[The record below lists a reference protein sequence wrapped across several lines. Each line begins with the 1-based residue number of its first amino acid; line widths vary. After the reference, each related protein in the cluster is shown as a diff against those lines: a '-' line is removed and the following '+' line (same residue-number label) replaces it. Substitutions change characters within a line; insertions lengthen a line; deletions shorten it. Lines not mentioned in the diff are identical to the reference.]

1 MQLGRLPPGL
11 VSEDSVQS
19 TPHFRGLGEHHT
31 MATLITGGAGFIGSC
46 VVRLLV
52 EAGERPVIFDIADV
66 QGPLQELRDHFIFE
80 QGSLAQL
87 PVLMDCV
94 EKHSVDRIFH
104 LGGMLSLPSENNPW
118 AAFDANIIGTYNVLE
133 TARIKKMSQV
143 IYGSTIATYSKDIPG
158 DEIDDRTIQRPS
170 SFYGVSKTFGE
181 LLGRFY
187 HRKFGLDF
195 RGVRLPSIVGPGAKT
210 AHMSIYNAWAIEY
223 AIKGQPY
230 VLKCDPATRCPVLYF
245 KDAARALVDLA
256 AADPARIR
264 TRIYNIA
271 GVTPAFSARELVEI
285 IQNRVPDARLT
296 FEPDPVVVELLR
308 ELGTLRINDDCAR
321 SEWGLRIGYP
331 LKAMVEDFI
340 GEFENHRDY
349 YQ

>member
-1 MQLGRLPPGL
+1 M
-11 VSEDSVQS
+11 
-19 TPHFRGLGEHHT
+19 T
-31 MATLITGGAGFIGSC
+31 TLITGGAGFIGSY
-46 VVRLLV
+46 VARLLI
-52 EAGERPVIFDIADV
+52 EAGERPVIFDIAPV
-66 QGPLQELRDHFIFE
+66 QGPLLEFDGHFDFE
-80 QGSLAQL
+80 QGSLAQ
-87 PVLMDCV
+87 PYALMECV
-94 EKHSVDRIFH
+94 EKHAIDRIFH
-104 LGGMLSLPSENNPW
+104 LGGMLSLPSENNHR
-118 AAFDANIIGTYNVLE
+118 AAFDANIVGTYNVLE
-133 TARIKKMSQV
+133 AARIRKVPHV

-223 AIKGQPY
+223 AVKGEPY

-264 TRIYNIA
+264 TRIYNI
-271 GVTPAFSARELVEI
+271 GGISPAFSARELVDI
-285 IQNRVPDARLT
+285 IKKRVPGTRLT

-308 ELGTLRINDDCAR
+308 ELGALKINDDCAR
-321 SEWGLRIGYP
+321 SEWGLQVAYP
-331 LKAMVEDFI
+331 LKEMVEDFI
-340 GEFENHRDY
+340 AEFEKHRNF

>member
-1 MQLGRLPPGL
+1 M
-11 VSEDSVQS
+11 
-19 TPHFRGLGEHHT
+19 T
-31 MATLITGGAGFIGSC
+31 TLITGGAGFIGSY
-46 VVRLLV
+46 VARLLI
-52 EAGERPVIFDIADV
+52 EAGERPVLFDLAEV
-66 QGPLQELRDHFIFE
+66 QGPLQELRERFIFE
-80 QGSLAQL
+80 QGNLTHLS
-87 PVLMDCV
+87 VLMDCV
-94 EKHSVDRIFH
+94 EKHAVKRIFH

-133 TARIKKMSQV
+133 IARIKRINQV

-158 DEIDDRTIQRPS
+158 SQIDDRTLQRPS
-170 SFYGVSKTFGE
+170 SFYGISKTFGE
-181 LLGRFY
+181 LQGRFY

-245 KDAARALVDLA
+245 KDAAQALVDLS
-256 AADPARIR
+256 AADPARIQ

-271 GVTPAFSARELVEI
+271 GISPAFSALELVDI
-285 IQNRVPDARLT
+285 IKNRVPGARLT
-296 FEPDPVVVELLR
+296 FEPDPVVVELLQ
-308 ELGTLRINDDCAR
+308 ELGALRINDDCAR
-321 SEWGLRIGYP
+321 AEWGWRIAYP

-340 GEFENHRDY
+340 DEFETHRSC

>member
-1 MQLGRLPPGL
+1 M
-11 VSEDSVQS
+11 
-19 TPHFRGLGEHHT
+19 T
-31 MATLITGGAGFIGSC
+31 TLITGGAGFIGSY
-46 VVRLLV
+46 VARLLI
-52 EAGERPVIFDIADV
+52 EAGERPVLFDVADIH
-66 QGPLQELRDHFIFE
+66 GPLQELREHFSIE
-80 QGSLAQL
+80 KGNLAHL

-94 EKHSVDRIFH
+94 DKHAVKRIFH
-104 LGGMLSLPSENNPW
+104 LGGMLSLPSENNHW

-133 TARIKKMSQV
+133 AARLKKIQQV
-143 IYGSTIATYSKDIPG
+143 VYGSTIATYSKDILG
-158 DEIDDRTIQRPS
+158 SEIDDRTLQRPS
-170 SFYGVSKTFGE
+170 SFYGISKTFGE

-245 KDAARALVDLA
+245 KDAAQALVDLA
-256 AADPARIR
+256 AADPARIQ

-271 GVTPAFSARELVEI
+271 GISPAFSALELVDI
-285 IQNRVPDARLT
+285 IKNRVPGARLT
-296 FEPDPVVVELLR
+296 FEPDRVVVELLR
-308 ELGTLRINDDCAR
+308 ELGVLRINDDCAR
-321 SEWGLRIGYP
+321 AEWGLRIAYP

-340 GEFENHRDY
+340 DEFETHRNY

>member
-1 MQLGRLPPGL
+1 M
-11 VSEDSVQS
+11 
-19 TPHFRGLGEHHT
+19 T
-31 MATLITGGAGFIGSC
+31 TLITGGAGFIGSY
-46 VVRLLV
+46 VARLLIG
-52 EAGERPVIFDIADV
+52 AGERPVIFDIAPV
-66 QGPLQELRDHFIFE
+66 QGPLLELGEHFDFE

-87 PVLMDCV
+87 HVLMDCV
-94 EKHSVDRIFH
+94 EKHSTDRIFH
-104 LGGMLSLPSENNPW
+104 LGGMLSLPSESNHR

-133 TARIKKMSQV
+133 AARIKKVPHV

-223 AIKGQPY
+223 AIKGEPY
-230 VLKCDPATRCPVLYF
+230 TLKCDPATRCPVLYF

-271 GVTPAFSARELVEI
+271 GISPAFSARELVDAI
-285 IQNRVPDARLT
+285 KKRVPEARLT
-296 FEPDPVVVELLR
+296 FEPDPLVVELLR
-308 ELGTLRINDDCAR
+308 ELGALKINDDCAR
-321 SEWGLRIGYP
+321 SEWGLQVAYP
-331 LKAMVEDFI
+331 LKEMVEDFI
-340 GEFENHRDY
+340 GEFEKNKNF